1 MGVTAIAPSA
11 WFPNILDADTDN
23 SCGEIT
29 IWVSQNDNQQFTCL
43 PVVVIA
49 ESVVQLMRT
58 DGFAANLLA
67 LVTVKRAQTTRMT
80 VAGVVVGTR

>member
-11 WFPNILDADTDN
+11 WFPNILDADT
-23 SCGEIT
+23 
-29 IWVSQNDNQQFTCL
+29 
-43 PVVVIA
+43 VVVIA